1 MNSPG
6 SFVHW
11 SIFYTSLANLVLVA
25 VMLVIFGRALLLPF
39 PRGHRME
46 ASTATDVA
54 EDPATA
60 AAGEPG
66 VATSSHSSAKGY

>member
-11 SIFYTSLANLVLVA
+11 SIFDISLANLVLIA
-25 VMLVIFGRALLLPF
+25 VMVLIFGLALLLPF

-46 ASTATDVA
+46 ASMATDGA
-54 EDPATA
+54 ADPTTG

-66 VATSSHSSAKGY
+66 VATCSHSSAKGY